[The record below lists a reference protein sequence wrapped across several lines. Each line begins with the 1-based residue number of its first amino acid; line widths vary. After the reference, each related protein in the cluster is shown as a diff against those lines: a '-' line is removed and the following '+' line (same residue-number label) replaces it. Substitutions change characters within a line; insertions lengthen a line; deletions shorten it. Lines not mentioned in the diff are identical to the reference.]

1 MFVDDKRGGTA
12 PTPTGDA
19 EDLFGLL
26 DDEEVQAYGSNPRN
40 RRPRTRDTSA
50 RRPRFGE
57 TLPTPR
63 GPANPRALLGVGPD
77 VAQPLAPRGPRDPPD
92 AAAGAAGSAARGRPR
107 RPPPLAER

>member
-26 DDEEVQAYGSNPRN
+26 DDEEVQAYGSSSNSRN

-50 RRPRFGE
+50 RRPRFGRDSPHPPGPGE
-57 TLPTPR
+57 PPR
-63 GPANPRALLGVGPD
+63 P
-77 VAQPLAPRGPRDPPD
+77 
-92 AAAGAAGSAARGRPR
+92 PR
-107 RPPPLAER
+107 RRT